1 LWRSKKQSRVTKDY
15 WSKNMM
21 NQEVVVEV
29 YISELIARARKAQKT
44 AERLTQNEVDEL
56 AAAIAWEFVSNE
68 KLVEELAEFSYN
80 ECRMGDIQSKIAKT
94 ISKCRG
100 IYFDVKNERTVGI
113 VEEIPEK
120 GLIRIAKPVGVIGS
134 LVPGTQGE
142 MHPIVQAINVVKAR
156 DAIVFSPHPRAK
168 KTTAKL
174 CGILRNIM
182 KRYDVPEDLFICIED
197 PSVEKTKELMKQCDL
212 VMATGGHPMVLA
224 AYSSGTPSFG
234 VGAGNAIIMI
244 DKSADLADAARK
256 IKMSKTFD
264 LAAGCSCDNSLV
276 IEASVYEETLT
287 ELKKVGAYL
296 ATPEEKIK
304 IRKAIWPNW
313 PNDLV
318 LNRDIVATP
327 VENIAGIAGITIP
340 PGTCMIL
347 VEEEQTGSATPFA
360 GEKMCLVTTV
370 YKYNGF
376 DDAVRIINSNHE
388 YSGAGHS
395 CGIFSK
401 DHNAIEQLALRTYT
415 TRVVV
420 NQPQSYTNTGNWISG
435 MPFTSSLGCGTWGG
449 NIASEN
455 ITLKHYMNNTWVIRE
470 IPNREPTDEELF
482 DGFVPKK

>member
-1 LWRSKKQSRVTKDY
+1 MVDQGVI
-15 WSKNMM
+15 
-21 NQEVVVEV
+21 VED

-44 AERLTQNEVDEL
+44 AESLTQNEVDEL
-56 AAAIAWEFVSNE
+56 TAAIAWEFVSNE
-68 KLVEELAEFSYN
+68 KLLQELAEFSYN
-80 ECRMGDIQSKIAKT
+80 ECRMGDIQSKFVKT
-94 ISKCRG
+94 LSKCRG
-100 IYFDVKNERTVGI
+100 VYFDVKNQKTVGI

-120 GLIRIAKPVGVIGS
+120 GLVRIAKPVGVIGS

-156 DAIVFSPHPRAK
+156 DAIIFSPHPKAK
-168 KTTAKL
+168 KTTAKVTL
-174 CGILRNIM
+174 ILRDIM
-182 KRYDVPEDLFICIED
+182 KRYNVPEDLFICIED

-234 VGAGNAIIMI
+234 VGAGNAIIVI
-244 DKSADLADAARK
+244 DKTADLKDAATK

-276 IEASVYEETLT
+276 IESSIYSEMLA
-287 ELKKVGAYL
+287 ELQNVGAYL
-296 ATPEEKIK
+296 ASPEEKIK

-327 VENIAGIAGITIP
+327 VVNIAKIAGITIL
-340 PGTCMIL
+340 PGTSMIL
-347 VEEEQTGSATPFA
+347 VEEDQTGAVTPFA

-370 YKYNGF
+370 YKYNDF

-395 CGIFSK
+395 CGIFSN
-401 DHNAIEQLALRTYT
+401 DPNAIEQLALRTYT

-455 ITLKHYMNNTWVIRE
+455 ITLKHYLNNTWVIRE
-470 IPNREPTDEELF
+470 IPNREPTNEELF
-482 DGFVPKK
+482 AGFVPKK

>member
-1 LWRSKKQSRVTKDY
+1 
-15 WSKNMM
+15 M
-21 NQEVVVEV
+21 NKEDMVEE
-29 YISELIARARKAQKT
+29 YISELINRARKAQKA

-56 AAAIAWEFVSNE
+56 AAAIAWEFVGNK

-80 ECRMGDIQSKIAKT
+80 ECRMGDVQSKILKT

-142 MHPIVQAINVVKAR
+142 MHPIVQAMNVVKAR
-156 DAIVFSPHPRAK
+156 DAIIFSPHPRAK
-168 KTTAKL
+168 KTTAKI
-174 CGILRNIM
+174 CEILRDIM

-197 PSVEKTKELMKQCDL
+197 PSIEKTKELMKQCDL

-224 AYSSGTPSFG
+224 AYSSGTPAFG
-234 VGAGNAIIMI
+234 VGAGNAIIMV
-244 DKSADLADAARK
+244 DSSADLKDAATK
-256 IKMSKTFD
+256 IKLSKTFD

-276 IEASVYEETLT
+276 IEASVYDEMLA
-287 ELKKVGAYL
+287 ELKSVGAYL

-304 IRKAIWPNW
+304 LRKAIWPNW

-318 LNRDIVATP
+318 LNRDIVASP
-327 VENIAGIAGITIP
+327 VENIARIAGITIP
-340 PGTCMIL
+340 SGTCMIL
-347 VEEEQTGSATPFA
+347 VEEDQTGAVTPFA
-360 GEKMCLVTTV
+360 GEKMCLVTSV
-370 YKYNGF
+370 YKYDGF
-376 DDAVRIINSNHE
+376 DDAVRIINANHE

-401 DHNAIEQLALRTYT
+401 DHEAIEQLALRTYT

-455 ITLKHYMNNTWVIRE
+455 ITLKHYLNNTWVIRE

-482 DGFVPKK
+482 AGFTPRK

>member
-1 LWRSKKQSRVTKDY
+1 MVD
-15 WSKNMM
+15 
-21 NQEVVVEV
+21 QEVIVED

-44 AERLTQNEVDEL
+44 TESLTQNEVDEL

-68 KLVEELAEFSYN
+68 KLLQELAEFSYN
-80 ECRMGDIQSKIAKT
+80 ECRMGDIQSKFVKT
-94 ISKCRG
+94 LSKCRG
-100 IYFDVKNERTVGI
+100 VYFDVKNQKTVGI

-120 GLIRIAKPVGVIGS
+120 GLVRIAKPVGVIGS

-156 DAIVFSPHPRAK
+156 DAIIFSPHPKAK
-168 KTTAKL
+168 KTPAKVTL
-174 CGILRNIM
+174 ILRDIM
-182 KRYDVPEDLFICIED
+182 KRYNVPEALFICIED

-234 VGAGNAIIMI
+234 VGAGNAIIVI
-244 DKSADLADAARK
+244 DKTADLKDAATK

-276 IEASVYEETLT
+276 IESSIYSEMLA
-287 ELKKVGAYL
+287 ELQNVGAYL
-296 ATPEEKIK
+296 ASPEEKIK

-327 VENIAGIAGITIP
+327 VENIAKIAGITIP

-347 VEEEQTGSATPFA
+347 VEEDQTGAVTPFA
-360 GEKMCLVTTV
+360 GEKMCLVTTI
-370 YKYNGF
+370 YKYDGF
-376 DDAVRIINSNHE
+376 DDAVRIINFNHE

-401 DHNAIEQLALRTYT
+401 DHHAIEQLALRTYT

-455 ITLKHYMNNTWVIRE
+455 ITLKHYLNSTWVIRE
-470 IPNREPTDEELF
+470 IPNREPTNEELF
-482 DGFVPKK
+482 AGFVPKK

>member
-1 LWRSKKQSRVTKDY
+1 
-15 WSKNMM
+15 M
-21 NQEVVVEV
+21 NKEDMVEE
-29 YISELIARARKAQKT
+29 YISELINRARKAQKA

-56 AAAIAWEFVSNE
+56 AAAIAWEFVGNK

-80 ECRMGDIQSKIAKT
+80 ECRMGDVQSKILKT

-142 MHPIVQAINVVKAR
+142 MHPIVQAMNVVKAR
-156 DAIVFSPHPRAK
+156 DAIIFSPHPRAK
-168 KTTAKL
+168 KTTAKI
-174 CGILRNIM
+174 CEILRDIM

-197 PSVEKTKELMKQCDL
+197 PSIEKTKELMKQCDL

-224 AYSSGTPSFG
+224 AYSSGTPAFG
-234 VGAGNAIIMI
+234 VGAGNAIIMV
-244 DKSADLADAARK
+244 DSSADLKDAATK
-256 IKMSKTFD
+256 IKLSKTFD

-276 IEASVYEETLT
+276 IEASVYDEMLA
-287 ELKKVGAYL
+287 ELKSVGAYL

-304 IRKAIWPNW
+304 LRKAIWPNW

-318 LNRDIVATP
+318 LNRDIVASP
-327 VENIAGIAGITIP
+327 VENIARIAGITIP

-347 VEEEQTGSATPFA
+347 VEEDQTGAVTPFA
-360 GEKMCLVTTV
+360 GEKMCLVTSV
-370 YKYNGF
+370 YKYDGF
-376 DDAVRIINSNHE
+376 DDAVRIINANHE

-401 DHNAIEQLALRTYT
+401 DHEAIEQLALRTYT

-455 ITLKHYMNNTWVIRE
+455 ITLKHYLNNTWVIRE

-482 DGFVPKK
+482 AGFTPRK